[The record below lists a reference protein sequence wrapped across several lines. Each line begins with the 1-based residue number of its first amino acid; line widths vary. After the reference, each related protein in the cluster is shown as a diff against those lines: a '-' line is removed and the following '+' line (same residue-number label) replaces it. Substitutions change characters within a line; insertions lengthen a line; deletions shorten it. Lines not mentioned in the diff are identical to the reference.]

1 MDEFLRSASHNIVTT
16 VLLFT
21 WSGLLLGLAW
31 KILSHVWSFLR
42 RLLPGRPFPT
52 LKVLFPQRSRLS
64 VSTAPALVANNPE
77 RFLNEA
83 PLPLLLPPQDDLF
96 TISLFQ
102 PHHEDTTL

>member
-16 VLLFT
+16 VLPFI
-21 WSGLLLGLAW
+21 WSGLLMGVTW
-31 KILSHVWSFLR
+31 KTLSHVWGVLR
-42 RLLPGRPFPT
+42 RLLPGRPYPT
-52 LKVLFPQRSRLS
+52 VKVLFAPRPRLS

-77 RFLNEA
+77 RGLNEA

-96 TISLFQ
+96 TLSLFQ